1 MRNPNYLLPTQLCI
15 AVLLAACASSV
26 EPVVEESAPN
36 VDTVDRRIWFE
47 AAEQGNT
54 ELVRTML
61 DDGIDPHIERAGLT
75 ALHIAARAGNY
86 DTAELVLEAG
96 VDVNLGPDENEAM
109 IASAAAHGNPGML
122 ELMTGQ
128 KLEPDQVASVMSIR
142 TPLNLAVEG
151 GHTDVVSLLIEH
163 GADVDSGG
171 EWYSPLHSAVTFGDI
186 ELVELLLDNGARVN
200 EMVRI
205 QDRSQFAGFRYIT
218 PLELAIIIERD
229 DLVALLREHGAR

>member
-1 MRNPNYLLPTQLCI
+1 MRNPTCFLPTQLCI
-15 AVLLAACASSV
+15 AVLLGACASNG
-26 EPVVEESAPN
+26 EPAGEETGST
-36 VDTVDRRIWFE
+36 VDTVDRRIWFD

-61 DDGIDPHIERAGLT
+61 DDGIDPYIERAGLT

-86 DTAELVLEAG
+86 DTAELILEAG
-96 VDVNLGPDENEAM
+96 VDVNLGPDDNEAM
-109 IASAAAHGNPGML
+109 IASAAAHGSPGML

-128 KLEPDQVASVMSIR
+128 KLEPGQVASVMSIR

-151 GHTDVVSLLIEH
+151 GHTDVASMLIEH

-171 EWYSPLHSAVTFGDI
+171 EWYRPLHTAVTIGDI

-205 QDRSQFAGFRYIT
+205 QDRSRFAGFRYVT
-218 PLELAIIIERD
+218 PLELAGIIERGD
-229 DLVALLREHGAR
+229 IAALLREHGAR